1 MTKRNVSYQWR
12 LREVMAAHGMFA
24 TTDLVPPLT
33 DRGITLSASQVH
45 RLVTGTPERLSLPVL
60 AALCDIFE
68 VTPADLIRTAA
79 ENAAPRRTATAGAA
93 ADGLP
98 AGEAAQLTIT
108 RSDRVRWAAAVQY
121 ATAWAASSTG
131 LL

>member
-1 MTKRNVSYQWR
+1 VTKRNVSYQWR

-79 ENAAPRRTATAGAA
+79 APRRTATAGAQVT
-93 ADGLP
+93 D
-98 AGEAAQLTIT
+98 
-108 RSDRVRWAAAVQY
+108 AAARRPVRARIRPEQ
-121 ATAWAASSTG
+121 
-131 LL
+131 